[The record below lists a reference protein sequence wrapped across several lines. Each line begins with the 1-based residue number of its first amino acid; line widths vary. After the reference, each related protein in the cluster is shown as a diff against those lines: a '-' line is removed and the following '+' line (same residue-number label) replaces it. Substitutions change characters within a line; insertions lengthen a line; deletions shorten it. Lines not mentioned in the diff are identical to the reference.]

1 MQQPIS
7 LVISDAPSSTTSC
20 SDQALIEWLQS
31 LQVDEMSIERVNIT
45 IYINIFLLAN
55 KGLY

>member
-45 IYINIFLLAN
+45 IYIDIFLLAT
-55 KGLY
+55 KRLC